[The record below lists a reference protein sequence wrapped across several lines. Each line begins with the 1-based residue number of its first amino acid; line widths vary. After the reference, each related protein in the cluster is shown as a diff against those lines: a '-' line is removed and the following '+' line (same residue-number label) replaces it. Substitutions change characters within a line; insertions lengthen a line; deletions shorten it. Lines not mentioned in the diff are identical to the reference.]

1 MEISMEEQLKEL
13 QQKVDEKF
21 EETPTMQDPE
31 EEYIQMVESLTEN
44 ILCRCK
50 TTNNNQKQLKE

>member
-31 EEYIQMVESLTEN
+31 EEYIQMVESLTEDYETDTYDDWEN
-44 ILCRCK
+44 DS
-50 TTNNNQKQLKE
+50 E